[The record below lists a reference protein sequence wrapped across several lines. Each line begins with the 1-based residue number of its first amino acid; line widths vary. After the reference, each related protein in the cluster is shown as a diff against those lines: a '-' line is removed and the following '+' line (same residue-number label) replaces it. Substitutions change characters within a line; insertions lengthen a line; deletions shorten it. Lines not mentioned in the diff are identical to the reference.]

1 MDTKPNAATNTDR
14 WAGDLADAA
23 LPVALRHYV
32 RGTSVDVEL
41 AVGRAV
47 ERALRSAGP
56 VAREDLI
63 ARVADGVYQ
72 AALRRGLPEPFL
84 GLRLDLW
91 RALRQTAA
99 S

>member
-1 MDTKPNAATNTDR
+1 MDINPNAATPAGR

-23 LPVALRHYV
+23 LPVALGHRV

-47 ERALRSAGP
+47 ERALGSARP
-56 VAREDLI
+56 AAPEDLV
-63 ARVADGVYQ
+63 ARVADCVYQ
-72 AALRRGLPEPFL
+72 AVLRRGLAEPFL
-84 GLRLDLW
+84 DLRLDLW
-91 RALRQTAA
+91 HALRQTAA